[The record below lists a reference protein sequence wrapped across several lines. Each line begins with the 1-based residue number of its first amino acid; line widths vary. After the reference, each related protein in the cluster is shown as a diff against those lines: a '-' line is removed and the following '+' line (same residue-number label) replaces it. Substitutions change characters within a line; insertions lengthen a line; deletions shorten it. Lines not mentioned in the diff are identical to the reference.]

1 MLFLKNNLDLNLSY
15 LSAITTSKNTLQVR
29 LPVGFAGGFLRRQR
43 ASTHNNHYKKIKEH
57 MPSGTDLLAAGD
69 QRRAHTYPD
78 FMTIKEQKTP
88 WSYGDSNPGPPA
100 CKAGALAN

>member
-29 LPVGFAGGFLRRQR
+29 LFVGFAGCFLRRQR
-43 ASTHNNHYKKIKEH
+43 SSTYNDHYKKIKEH
-57 MPSGTDLLAAGD
+57 MPSGTDLLAAGN

-78 FMTIKEQKTP
+78 FMTIKEQKLRGATGTRTP
-88 WSYGDSNPGPPA
+88 DPL
-100 CKAGALAN
+100 LAKQVL